1 MKDQDH
7 DDLPYKAMIEGIT
20 EAYIYADLQGIIRF
34 WSGGCERLFGF
45 TKEEALGQSL
55 DLIIPEKLRAAHW
68 RGFNAAIETGQMK
81 HYGKVLTT
89 RSLHKVEEK
98 IYVDLS
104 FHLVKDASGKVI
116 GSSAIGRP
124 APPRQ
129 PAQPAPAAQAAA
141 K

>member
-1 MKDQDH
+1 MEDNE
-7 DDLPYKAMIEGIT
+7 DLPYAAMVKAIS
-20 EAYIYADLQGIIRF
+20 EAYIYADRQGIIRW
-34 WSGGCERLFGF
+34 WSDGAERLFGF
-45 TKEEALGQSL
+45 TKEDALGQSL
-55 DLIIPEKLRAAHW
+55 DLIIPDKLRDAHW
-68 RGFNAAIETGQMK
+68 KGFNTALETGDMK

-89 RSLHKVEEK
+89 RSLHKVQEK

-104 FHLVKDASGKVI
+104 FHLVKDETGKVL

-129 PAQPAPAAQAAA
+129 PVV